1 MLLEGNLQYF
11 FFLLFSQLSLSFSL
25 TPQDKMMTVLN
36 YIIYFII
43 VWLSIVSCFLAYF
56 FNKKLVKYILD
67 NWQTRI
73 YGLLAFS
80 LVNAIRNLVLGAIHS
95 MLRSHVAQ
103 LPLLMVFEISYI
115 VFLLLSMN
123 KWRLHRVTFKIW
135 FSIFFSAFRICLQI
149 LLIVQQNE
157 GMAGTGGAVEDQ
169 LELMIAMV
177 ITFYMLTF
185 YFATIWGILYEVIEL
200 LKPKN

>member
-36 YIIYFII
+36 FIIYFLI
-43 VWLSIVSCFLAYF
+43 VWLSIASCFLAYF

-67 NWQTRI
+67 NWRTRI

-80 LVNAIRNLVLGAIHS
+80 LVNAIRNVVFGAIHS
-95 MLRSHVAQ
+95 LLRSHVAQ

-157 GMAGTGGAVEDQ
+157 GLAGTGGAVED
-169 LELMIAMV
+169 
-177 ITFYMLTF
+177 
-185 YFATIWGILYEVIEL
+185 
-200 LKPKN
+200 

>member
-1 MLLEGNLQYF
+1 
-11 FFLLFSQLSLSFSL
+11 
-25 TPQDKMMTVLN
+25 
-36 YIIYFII
+36 
-43 VWLSIVSCFLAYF
+43 
-56 FNKKLVKYILD
+56 
-67 NWQTRI
+67 
-73 YGLLAFS
+73 
-80 LVNAIRNLVLGAIHS
+80 
-95 MLRSHVAQ
+95 VAQ